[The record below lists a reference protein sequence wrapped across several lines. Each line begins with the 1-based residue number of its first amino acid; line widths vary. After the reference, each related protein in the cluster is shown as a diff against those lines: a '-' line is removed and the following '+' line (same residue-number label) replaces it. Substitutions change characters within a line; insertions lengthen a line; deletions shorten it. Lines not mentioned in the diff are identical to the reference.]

1 MKDCLIVQPIHPA
14 GAEALTRAGIR
25 PVAASSADPA
35 VVLREIVGA
44 SAVITREA
52 GLAAEAIE
60 AAPLLQVIASHGI
73 GTDPIAVDVATRR
86 GVAVTNAPHANVR
99 SVAEQ
104 ALALTFAL
112 AKSVVRADAAV
123 RVGDRSFKYNARLV
137 ELSGAVFGVVGFGN
151 TGRATAEL
159 ARAVGMRAVGFS
171 RSQPDDA
178 FVAAGVE
185 RLASLAELLAVSDV
199 VSLHL
204 RSMAATRAIIGERE
218 LAMMKR
224 HAFLINTSR
233 GMLIDEGALAAALRD
248 GGIGGAGLDV
258 FQREPLPPDSP
269 LLALSNVTLSP
280 HIAGSTRQAL
290 ERTAVIAAEQVVAVL
305 AGRRPAHLVN
315 QEVWP
320 RRAAGAVTEENK

>member
-1 MKDCLIVQPIHPA
+1 MKECLIVQPIHRA
-14 GAEALTRAGIR
+14 GADVLTRAGIR
-25 PVAASSADPA
+25 PIAASSADPA

-44 SAVITREA
+44 CAVITREA

-60 AAPLLQVIASHGI
+60 AAPLLRVIASHGI

-86 GVAVTNAPHANVR
+86 GVAVTNAPLANVR

-104 ALALTFAL
+104 AVALTFAL

-123 RVGDRSFKYNARLV
+123 RAGDRTFKYAARLV
-137 ELSGAVFGVVGFGN
+137 ELRGAVFGVVGLGN

-159 ARAVGMRAVGFS
+159 ARAVGMRVVGLS
-171 RSQPDDA
+171 ASQPDA
-178 FVAAGVE
+178 VFAAAGVE

-204 RSMAATRAIIGERE
+204 RATGAMRAIIGERE
-218 LAMMKR
+218 LALMKP

-233 GMLIDEGALAAALRD
+233 GALIDEQALAAALGD
-248 GGIGGAGLDV
+248 GVIGGAGLDV
-258 FQREPLPPDSP
+258 FQHEPLPLDSP
-269 LLALSNVTLSP
+269 LLALNNVVLSP

-305 AGRRPAHLVN
+305 EGRKPAHLVN
-315 QEVWP
+315 GDVWP
-320 RRAAGAVTEENK
+320 RLAAKAAIEKNP

>member
-1 MKDCLIVQPIHPA
+1 MKECLIVQPIHQT
-14 GAEALTRAGIR
+14 GADVLTRAGIR
-25 PVAASSADPA
+25 PIAASSADPA

-44 SAVITREA
+44 CAVITREA

-60 AAPLLQVIASHGI
+60 AAPLLRVIASHGI

-86 GVAVTNAPHANVR
+86 GVAVTNAPLANVR

-104 ALALTFAL
+104 AVALTFAL

-123 RVGDRSFKYNARLV
+123 RAGDRTFKYAARLV
-137 ELSGAVFGVVGFGN
+137 ELRGAVFGVVGFGN

-159 ARAVGMRAVGFS
+159 ARAVGMRVVGLS
-171 RSQPDDA
+171 ASQPDA
-178 FVAAGVE
+178 VFAAAGVE

-204 RSMAATRAIIGERE
+204 RATGAMRAIIGERE
-218 LAMMKR
+218 LALMKP

-233 GMLIDEGALAAALRD
+233 GALIDEQALAAALGD
-248 GGIGGAGLDV
+248 GVIGGAGLDV
-258 FQREPLPPDSP
+258 FQHEPLPLDSP
-269 LLALSNVTLSP
+269 LLALNNVVLSP

-290 ERTAVIAAEQVVAVL
+290 ERTAVIAAEQVVSVL
-305 AGRRPAHLVN
+305 EGRKPAHLVN
-315 QEVWP
+315 GDVWP
-320 RRAAGAVTEENK
+320 RLAAKAAIEKNP